1 MGEKNI
7 GQLTIIIQEE
17 VRDIVRV
24 IVFCFF
30 KGKVSLLSQQSPHFL
45 LCEGIYIG
53 IRGKI
58 HYYRSKNCLYRNVA
72 PF

>member
-1 MGEKNI
+1 MDGGEKHRPAHYNYS
-7 GQLTIIIQEE
+7 GR
-17 VRDIVRV
+17 RDIVRV
-24 IVFCFF
+24 TIFCFF
-30 KGKVSLLSQQSPHFL
+30 KGKVSLLSQQSPNFL

-58 HYYRSKNCLYRNVA
+58 HHYRSKNCLYRNVA